1 MPQVYVNIVLFLM
14 ENSPWMLFGWKLSR
28 LLTFNHLSIECF
40 DLTLSFAC
48 LPFTVI
54 DFRGISFLSFYLYL
68 LSSTYAFFLPIP
80 TFFLPIP
87 TFFQPMLFLPIP
99 TFFQPMPSFYLHLLS
114 FYLHFLSNY
123 FLQPIPTFFLPIPTF
138 LLTIPTF
145 LLYLCSLYL
154 YLCSFYLYLL
164 CFYLHFFLHVPM
176 FFLPYLLSY
185 YTFCRSLHFGTKSN
199 RRWLQS
205 IGMIVVKSKICKQVV
220 KWKCIN
226 K

>member
-80 TFFLPIP
+80 TFFLPKSAILAILWKFNSNPSSYFFWEAIP
-87 TFFQPMLFLPIP
+87 TI
-99 TFFQPMPSFYLHLLS
+99 
-114 FYLHFLSNY
+114 
-123 FLQPIPTFFLPIPTF
+123 
-138 LLTIPTF
+138 
-145 LLYLCSLYL
+145 
-154 YLCSFYLYLL
+154 
-164 CFYLHFFLHVPM
+164 
-176 FFLPYLLSY
+176 
-185 YTFCRSLHFGTKSN
+185 
-199 RRWLQS
+199 
-205 IGMIVVKSKICKQVV
+205 
-220 KWKCIN
+220 
-226 K
+226 

>member
-68 LSSTYAFFLPIP
+68 LSFNLC
-80 TFFLPIP
+80 
-87 TFFQPMLFLPIP
+87 
-99 TFFQPMPSFYLHLLS
+99 LLS
-114 FYLHFLSNY
+114 FYLYLLSFN
-123 FLQPIPTFFLPIPTF
+123 
-138 LLTIPTF
+138 
-145 LLYLCSLYL
+145 L

-164 CFYLHFFLHVPM
+164 SFNLYLLSFSLYLLSFNLYLLSFYLD
-176 FFLPYLLSY
+176 FFLPIP
-185 YTFCRSLHFGTKSN
+185 TF
-199 RRWLQS
+199 
-205 IGMIVVKSKICKQVV
+205 M
-220 KWKCIN
+220 
-226 K
+226 